1 MASLRPVSYVEKCT
15 LGGLQGW
22 SLNTGG
28 LKDRFDC
35 TKYNMNQTKAITKV
49 VIINRELPPGTH

>member
-1 MASLRPVSYVEKCT
+1 MWFIKTGGFLTQVNYSEKCA
-15 LGGLQGW
+15 LVGGLKGR

-35 TKYNMNQTKAITKV
+35 T
-49 VIINRELPPGTH
+49 